1 MNPLCPLD
9 NIRVVLSHPSH
20 PGNIGA
26 TARAMKTMGLE
37 SLYLVNPRLFPNKE
51 AETRAAGA
59 WDVLNNTKVCAN
71 LDEALNGTVLAAA
84 VTARRRNLSHD
95 IFDSNQGARKLLD
108 QAKQLPVALVFGT
121 EMSGL
126 TSMEVSRCQ
135 IVVHIPANPAYS
147 SLNLA
152 SAVQVMAYELRMA
165 LSKTEHLPQSA
176 STPASFDEI
185 ELFYCHLEQAMISSG
200 FLDPKKPKRLMQHIR
215 RLFSRARLE
224 KQEVNILRGILNSF
238 EKRT

>member
-108 QAKQLPVALVFGT
+108 QAKQLPVALV
-121 EMSGL
+121 
-126 TSMEVSRCQ
+126 
-135 IVVHIPANPAYS
+135 
-147 SLNLA
+147 
-152 SAVQVMAYELRMA
+152 
-165 LSKTEHLPQSA
+165 
-176 STPASFDEI
+176 
-185 ELFYCHLEQAMISSG
+185 LEQKCQVS
-200 FLDPKKPKRLMQHIR
+200 PRWK
-215 RLFSRARLE
+215 
-224 KQEVNILRGILNSF
+224 
-238 EKRT
+238 